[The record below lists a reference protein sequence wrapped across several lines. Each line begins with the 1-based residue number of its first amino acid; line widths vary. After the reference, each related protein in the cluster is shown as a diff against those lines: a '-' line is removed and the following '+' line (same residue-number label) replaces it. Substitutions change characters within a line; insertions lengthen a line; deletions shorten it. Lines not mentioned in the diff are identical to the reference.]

1 MCAFNMDHVAAH
13 VRETWSYAGAEVRG
27 ATAYKIHVTVGP
39 EFPVSDF
46 CADMAATFDALV
58 TMQHTTEV
66 GITLV
71 VALSAPPPHAPPLE
85 FPWLFLVFVIL
96 VGLAVWRSE
105 DVVRLLRSLVVALP
119 SIK

>member
-1 MCAFNMDHVAAH
+1 MDRVATH
-13 VRETWSYAGAEVRG
+13 VRETWSYAGAEIRG
-27 ATAYKIHVTVGP
+27 ATATKIHVTVGP

-58 TMQHTTEV
+58 TMQHAAEV

-71 VALSAPPPHAPPLE
+71 VALSSPPPPHSPPLE
-85 FPWLFLVFVIL
+85 FPWLLFVFLVL
-96 VGLAVWRSE
+96 VGLAVWRGE
-105 DVVRLLRSLVVALP
+105 DVVRLLRPLIVALP